1 MSKPEKRKTPGK
13 KMSTTTYKS
22 GGRVKKMGGGAMKQ
36 GYNSRLD
43 DSMGARNGSK
53 TQSMAARRNESKGM
67 EKSMGKPAY
76 SGNRSSSQ
84 VGYPDTMNRG

>member
-1 MSKPEKRKTPGK
+1 MSREPPGPARDVGTVGMESWRMTPEL
-13 KMSTTTYKS
+13 
-22 GGRVKKMGGGAMKQ
+22 KQ

-67 EKSMGKPAY
+67 EKSMGKGAY
-76 SGNRSSSQ
+76 SGAT
-84 VGYPDTMNRG
+84 TMAAKGGRIKKSKGGSTRKK